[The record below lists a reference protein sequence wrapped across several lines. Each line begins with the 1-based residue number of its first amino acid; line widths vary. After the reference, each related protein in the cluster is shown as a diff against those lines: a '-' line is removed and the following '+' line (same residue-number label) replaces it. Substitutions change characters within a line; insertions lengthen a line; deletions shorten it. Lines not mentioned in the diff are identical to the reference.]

1 MASMARNPRDI
12 IQFES
17 NPEYQRLSE
26 QHKKYESELHRI
38 ATSQYLSSED
48 LLEEIKLKKLKLH
61 VKDEMQ
67 QVVQRLSGS
76 SPGHSQ

>member
-12 IQFES
+12 IQFETDA
-17 NPEYQRLSE
+17 EYQRLSE
-26 QHKKYESELHRI
+26 QHKKYETELHRI

-61 VKDEMQ
+61 VKDEMLQ
-67 QVVQRLSGS
+67 IAQRLSDVRQR
-76 SPGHSQ
+76 HSQ